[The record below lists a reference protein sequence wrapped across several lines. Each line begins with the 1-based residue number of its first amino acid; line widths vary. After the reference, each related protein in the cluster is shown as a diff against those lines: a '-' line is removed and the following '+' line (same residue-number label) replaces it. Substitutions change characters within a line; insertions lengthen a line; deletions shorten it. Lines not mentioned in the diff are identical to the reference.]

1 MPICTKP
8 LDYLEDTRSP
18 NSTTTTSTV
27 TVAELYDA
35 DEATSSC
42 HHHRISPTPGTMKP
56 LTNHETN
63 NNDDDN
69 QVEDEEE
76 EDEELAI
83 CGDCGRVLGPGWQC
97 SSCRRSCPHCNRALT
112 TDPDDYCGRCFRKC
126 IKHGIVYS
134 LISGDGCP
142 KCSKSTMTSRPSR

>member
-1 MPICTKP
+1 MPICTKS

-18 NSTTTTSTV
+18 NSTTATSTV
-27 TVAELYDA
+27 TAAELYDTA
-35 DEATSSC
+35 EASC
-42 HHHRISPTPGTMKP
+42 HHHVNPTPESMKP
-56 LTNHETN
+56 FTNQDTN
-63 NNDDDN
+63 DNNDD
-69 QVEDEEE
+69 QVEDED

-126 IKHGIVYS
+126 VKHGIVYS
-134 LISGDGCP
+134 LISGNGCP
-142 KCSKSTMTSRPSR
+142 KCSKSTMTSRPSQ

>member
-8 LDYLEDTRSP
+8 LEYLEDTRSP

-69 QVEDEEE
+69 QVEDDE